1 MITKGYKFYN
11 VALGWFIFLVAT
23 VVYLLTLEP
32 TASFWDCPEFIT
44 TAYRVEVGHPP
55 GAPLFMMMGH
65 LFTLFAGS
73 PQKVAYAANVLSA
86 LASAFTILFL
96 FWTITHLAKRLIVK
110 NGEELNLSQMIAVLG
125 AGAVG
130 ALAYTFSDTFWF
142 SAVEAEVYG
151 TSSLFTAFVFWAI
164 LKWENEADQKY
175 AVRWLLLICY
185 VIGLSIGIH
194 LLNLLAIPAIVLVY
208 YFKKYETTPKGILV
222 SLLVS
227 FVIIA
232 VIMFILIPG
241 IVIVAQWFEL
251 LFVNSFG
258 LPFHS
263 GALIYVAA
271 LAAAITWGIR
281 YTMRK
286 KQVLANT
293 LLLALTVIVIGY
305 SSYGLIIIRSQANPP
320 MDQNNPDN
328 VFSLLSYLNR
338 EQYGSRPLFHGH
350 YYNAPVVDYKKGG
363 PNYVQKGSKYVIA
376 DYRQTP
382 EYDSQFTTF
391 FPRMYSS
398 SPDHIREYEK
408 WASIKGTRIQVTNR
422 EGQPE
427 TLVKPTFFENLTFF
441 FNYQVNW
448 MYWRYFMWNFSG
460 RQNDMQGSGDIIN
473 GNWITGINVL
483 DSFRLG
489 DQSILPPSLANNWG
503 KNKYYMLPF
512 ILGLLGLFFQ
522 YNSGERGK
530 KDFWVVLTLFFMT
543 GIAIVI
549 YLNQEP
555 LQPRERD
562 YAYAGSFYAF
572 AIWIGLGVLTVWEII
587 RKFSPA
593 KISAIAA
600 TAVTLLAVP
609 VVMASQNWDDHD
621 RSNRY
626 TCRDFGRNYL
636 ETCAPNAIIF
646 TNGDN
651 DTFPL
656 WYAQEVEGIRPDVRV
671 CNLSY
676 LQTDWYVD
684 QMKRKAYDSD
694 PLPISFHRD
703 QYVQGTRDIAY
714 VLDQIKRPVNLKEA
728 MDFVR
733 SDDPNTKLTQYDNAA
748 YFPSKQLVYPVNV
761 QQIKANNVIA
771 PKDESKIV
779 NQIDINL
786 KGNYVTKDEIM
797 ILDMIANS
805 EWKRPIY
812 WAITVGRDKYLG
824 LQDYFQ
830 AEGFAY
836 RFVPIKNKSGEIQSG
851 GVRTDVMY
859 DNLMNKF
866 TWGNMTDPKVYLD
879 ENNIRMLMNVRNS
892 FVKLADG
899 LVLEGKKDSAAKVLD
914 RCNELVP
921 DSRIPYNY
929 FNMMMVETYYKAGK
943 NMVLNADSMTIIQN
957 VNSSYIGKA
966 NEIIQVM
973 AKNSEDELLYYF
985 KLKPDFRASVQED
998 LQRSFYIMKSL
1009 TDIANHYG
1017 EKSVGTEVSARLNKL
1032 LSVYAPGLMDPAD
1045 KKQ

>member
-11 VALGWFIFLVAT
+11 TAIGWIIFLVAA

-73 PQKVAYAANVLSA
+73 PQKVAYAANVMSA

-96 FWTITHLAKRLIVK
+96 FWTITHLAKRIIAG
-110 NGEELNLSQMIAVLG
+110 NEAEPSLNQMIAVLG

-164 LKWENEADQKY
+164 LKWENESDQKY
-175 AVRWLLLICY
+175 STRWLLLICY
-185 VIGLSIGIH
+185 IIGLSIGIH
-194 LLNLLAIPAIVLVY
+194 LLNLLVVPAIVLIY
-208 YFKKYETTPKGILV
+208 YFKKYETTPKGIIV
-222 SLLVS
+222 SLLIS
-227 FVIIA
+227 FAIIA
-232 VIMFILIPG
+232 GIMFLLIPG
-241 IVIVAQWFEL
+241 VVIVAQWFEL
-251 LFVNSFG
+251 LFVNTFG
-258 LPFHS
+258 LPYDS
-263 GALIYVAA
+263 GALFYVVA
-271 LAAAITWGIR
+271 LTAAIVWGIR
-281 YTMRK
+281 YTIRK
-286 KQVLANT
+286 KYVLANT
-293 LLLALTVIVIGY
+293 ILLAFTVLVIGY
-305 SSYGLIIIRSQANPP
+305 SSYALIIIRSHANPP

-338 EQYGSRPLFHGH
+338 EQYGSRPLFYGQ
-350 YYNAPVVDYKKGG
+350 YYDAPVTDYKKGG
-363 PNYVQKGSKYVIA
+363 PDYTQKGGKYVIA
-376 DYRQTP
+376 DYKQTP
-382 EYDSQFTTF
+382 IYDSQFTTF

-398 SPDHIREYEK
+398 TPEHIQEYQK
-408 WASIKGTRIQVTNR
+408 WANIKGTKIQTTNR
-422 EGQPE
+422 DGQPV
-427 TLVKPTFFENLTFF
+427 TLVKPTFLENLSFF

-460 RQNDMQGSGDIIN
+460 RQNDMQGNGDIVN
-473 GNWITGINVL
+473 GNWITGFNFL
-483 DSFRLG
+483 DSFRLD
-489 DQSILPPSLANNWG
+489 DQSHLPPSLAHNWG

-512 ILGLLGLFFQ
+512 ILGLLGLFYQ
-522 YNSGERGK
+522 YNSGSRGK
-530 KDFWVVLTLFFMT
+530 KDFWTVLTLFFMT

-572 AIWIGLGVLTVWEII
+572 AIWIGLGVLMVWDLI

-593 KISAIAA
+593 TTSAIAA
-600 TAVTLLAVP
+600 TVVSLIAVP
-609 VVMASQNWDDHD
+609 CLMASQNWDDHD

-626 TCRDFGRNYL
+626 TCRDFGKDYL
-636 ETCAPNAIIF
+636 ESCAPNAIIF

-656 WYAQEVEGIRPDVRV
+656 WYAQEVEGVRTDVRV

-684 QMKRKAYDSD
+684 QMTRKAYNSD
-694 PLPISFHRD
+694 PLPINFTRD

-714 VLDQIKRPVNLKEA
+714 VLEQIKHPVSLREA
-728 MDFVR
+728 VEFVR
-733 SDDPNTKLTQYDNAA
+733 SDDPSTKLTQYDNAA
-748 YFPSKQLVYPVNV
+748 YFPSKQLFYPVDP
-761 QQIKANNVIA
+761 QQVKANNVVA

-779 NQIDINL
+779 KQIDINL

-797 ILDMIANS
+797 ILDMIANNN
-805 EWKRPIY
+805 WKRPIY
-812 WAITVGRDKYLG
+812 WAITVGPDKFLN

-830 AEGFAY
+830 SEGFAY
-836 RFVPIKNKSGEIQSG
+836 RLVPLKGSSIDGQKG

-866 TWGNMTDPKVYLD
+866 AYGNINNPKVYLD
-879 ENNIRMLMNVRNS
+879 ENNVRMLMNVRNS
-892 FVKLADG
+892 FARLADG
-899 LVLEGKKDSAAKVLD
+899 LVLEGKKDSAVKAMD
-914 RCNELVP
+914 RCNELIP
-921 DSRIPYNY
+921 NSRVPYNY
-929 FNMMMVETYYKAGK
+929 FNMMMIETYYKAGK
-943 NMVLNADSMTIIQN
+943 NVV
-957 VNSSYIGKA
+957 VNSDSTTTMQTQNPSYIEKA
-966 NEIIQVM
+966 NEIVQVM
-973 AKNSEDELLYYF
+973 AKNSEEDLLYYF
-985 KLKPDFRASVQED
+985 SLKPQFRATVQDD
-998 LQRSFYIMKSL
+998 LQRSYLVMKTLSE
-1009 TDIANHYG
+1009 IATHYG
-1017 EKSVGTEVSARLNKL
+1017 EKQIASEVEARLNKL
-1032 LSVYAPGLMDPAD
+1032 LSVYAPGLMESSE
-1045 KKQ
+1045 KKK